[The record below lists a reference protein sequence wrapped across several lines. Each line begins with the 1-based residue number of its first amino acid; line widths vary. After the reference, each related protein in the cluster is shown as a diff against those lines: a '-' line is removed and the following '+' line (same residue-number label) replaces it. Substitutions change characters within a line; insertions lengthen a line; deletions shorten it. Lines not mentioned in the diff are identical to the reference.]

1 MNKVSESNKRI
12 VQEATYC
19 VQEHVETHLH
29 DDPAIVELNVLIDW
43 IVVEKLEHH
52 HHNVAYLTGG
62 LVGRLLMESLE
73 DLQGAI
79 DKIKKIEDEL
89 IRHMCLAAIN
99 SRVTLAK

>member
-1 MNKVSESNKRI
+1 MSKVLEANKRI
-12 VQEATYC
+12 VPTPTYC
-19 VQEHVETHLH
+19 VKEHVETHLH
-29 DDPAIVELNVLIDW
+29 DDPAIVELNILLDW

-52 HHNVAYLTGG
+52 HQNVAYLTGG

-89 IRHMCLAAIN
+89 IRHMCLAAIK